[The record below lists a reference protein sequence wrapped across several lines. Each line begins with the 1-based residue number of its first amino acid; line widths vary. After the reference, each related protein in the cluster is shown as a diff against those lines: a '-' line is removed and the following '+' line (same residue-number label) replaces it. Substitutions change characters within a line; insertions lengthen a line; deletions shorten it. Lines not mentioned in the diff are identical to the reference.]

1 MLQITITQQAHVT
14 IAAVTGSLDALTAD
28 QLTAAFGDQFREGRV
43 QIVADLAGLE
53 YTSSAGVRVLLGTL
67 KQARQQGGDLRL
79 AGAQDAVRR
88 VLDFSGF
95 TSIIK
100 IYPDTAAAAASFP
113 G

>member
-1 MLQITITQQAHVT
+1 MLQVSITQQAHVT
-14 IAAVTGSLDALTAD
+14 VAAVSGSLDALTAD
-28 QLTAAFGDQFREGRV
+28 QLSAAFSEQFGQGRV
-43 QIVADLAGLE
+43 QIVADLAGVE

-67 KQARQQGGDLRL
+67 KEARQRGGDLRL
-79 AGAQDAVRR
+79 AGARDAVRR

-100 IYPDTAAAAASFP
+100 TYPDVASAAASFP